1 MYGLCTGVMYDL
13 LLLLLFIIGIKSYD
27 IMYGLCTGVM
37 YDLLLLLLFVIGI
50 KSYDIWCTGG
60 ILSNHMIFGVILS
73 FLAYLFLLSNHVIF
87 LVLRVCYQIIFYL
100 V

>member
-1 MYGLCTGVMYDL
+1 
-13 LLLLLFIIGIKSYD
+13 
-27 IMYGLCTGVM
+27 MYGLCTGVM